1 MPLTYIDKGGSIMNY
16 RNISAEISDETVTQL
31 IQHVKE
37 IEQQLPFVINL
48 TPGEIRALPKMG
60 DKSIPFVEKSLEF
73 SKAYPE
79 LVPPYLDVP
88 ELQRDLDLYKKLKR
102 LKNLLQP
109 LTEKVCDT
117 YYAVGAEAFTAAR
130 TFYKS
135 TKNASGLSVPGSD
148 TIAEEL
154 GKRYKH

>member
-1 MPLTYIDKGGSIMNY
+1 MTYQ
-16 RNISAEISDETVTQL
+16 NISAEIPDETVTQL
-31 IQHVKE
+31 IQQVRE
-37 IEQQLPFVINL
+37 IEKLLPFVINL
-48 TPGEIRALPKMG
+48 TPDQIRALPKMG

-73 SKAYPE
+73 AQEYPE

-102 LKNLLQP
+102 LKNILQP

-117 YYAVGAEAFTAAR
+117 YYAAGAEAFTAAR

-154 GKRYKH
+154 GKRYKY

>member
-1 MPLTYIDKGGSIMNY
+1 MNY
-16 RNISAEISDETVTQL
+16 KNISAEISDETVTQL

-37 IEQQLPFVINL
+37 IEKQLPFVINL
-48 TPGEIRALPKMG
+48 TPDEIRALPKMG
-60 DKSIPFVEKSLEF
+60 DKSLPFVEKSLEF
-73 SKAYPE
+73 AQEYPE
-79 LVPPYLDVP
+79 FVPPYLDVP
-88 ELQRDLDLYKKLKR
+88 ELQRDLALSKKLKR
-102 LKNLLQP
+102 LINVLQP

-148 TIAEEL
+148 AIAVEL
-154 GKRYKH
+154 GKRYK